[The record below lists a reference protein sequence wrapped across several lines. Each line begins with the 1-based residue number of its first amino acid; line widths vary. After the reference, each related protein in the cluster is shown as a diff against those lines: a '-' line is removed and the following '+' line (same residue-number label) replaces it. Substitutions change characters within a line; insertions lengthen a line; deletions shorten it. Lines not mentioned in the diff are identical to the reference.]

1 MLFNILG
8 VTCGYGA
15 SPVLKDASVQINSQD
30 FVGIVGPNGSGKS
43 TLLRTISRVLKPIH
57 GKVLLDEEDIYQ
69 ISAAE
74 VARKMAVVNQE
85 QGLNFPFTV
94 KDVVMMGRIPH
105 LKRFARESPKD
116 FEVVARAMDL
126 TDTVI
131 LANRQVTELS
141 GGEKQR
147 VLLARALAQQPQIL
161 LLDEPTSYLD
171 LNYQIEI
178 MELMVRMRRDCGLT
192 IITVLH
198 DLNLASRFCDYLL
211 VIKKGYIHAVGTPH
225 QVITAHMIKDVY
237 GCEVRVECPDSI
249 ERPYIVFNGE
259 TKRATEGGERWVHVV
274 GGGGSG
280 VQLFRN
286 LLNGGW
292 QVSTGVVNIGDSDW
306 QEACR
311 LGIKVIE
318 APPFCNVG
326 ANEAALNKEMMQ
338 KAEFIILA
346 GIPFGTGNIRNLES
360 VLEEAERGAPVIVVD
375 NIDINKRDYTGGKAA
390 LLYKNL
396 LQSGAQIVNNE
407 WEAIQL
413 MEGSAV
419 NAI

>member
-147 VLLARALAQQPQIL
+147 VALARALVVQPDLL
-161 LLDEPTSYLD
+161 LLDEPFSALDKNTKLSLRKEVKKLHRQWQIPFILVSHDEEDAKYLGD
-171 LNYQIEI
+171 
-178 MELMVRMRRDCGLT
+178 V
-192 IITVLH
+192 IISLEKGRLK
-198 DLNLASRFCDYLL
+198 DESLQYPDY
-211 VIKKGYIHAVGTPH
+211 I
-225 QVITAHMIKDVY
+225 
-237 GCEVRVECPDSI
+237 PD
-249 ERPYIVFNGE
+249 YY
-259 TKRATEGGERWVHVV
+259 K
-274 GGGGSG
+274 SG
-280 VQLFRN
+280 
-286 LLNGGW
+286 LLNI
-292 QVSTGVVNIGDSDW
+292 SN
-306 QEACR
+306 
-311 LGIKVIE
+311 
-318 APPFCNVG
+318 
-326 ANEAALNKEMMQ
+326 
-338 KAEFIILA
+338 
-346 GIPFGTGNIRNLES
+346 
-360 VLEEAERGAPVIVVD
+360 
-375 NIDINKRDYTGGKAA
+375 
-390 LLYKNL
+390 
-396 LQSGAQIVNNE
+396 
-407 WEAIQL
+407 
-413 MEGSAV
+413 
-419 NAI
+419 